1 MFSFRTLPPASIRS
15 GFCLR
20 GSAECTARQ
29 ASPRPSWSASGSS
42 GGVVVV
48 LAAAVAA
55 VAAGPTDQLELFTGT
70 FISQPPS
77 TSWVVYLATQNFFC
91 ATSGVSSRTTATPE
105 IKSLQMQVELQ
116 SSLPTMTPRPSRS
129 QIVAISTARRC
140 GNHEPIFLHMFMN
153 PCELPA

>member
-29 ASPRPSWSASGSS
+29 ASPQPSWSASGSS

-77 TSWVVYLATQNFFC
+77 TSWVVYLAS
-91 ATSGVSSRTTATPE
+91 ATSGVSSRTTAPPE

-116 SSLPTMTPRPSRS
+116 SSSHDASALKIPNSRNFHSQKMWKSRTHLPPHVYES
-129 QIVAISTARRC
+129 
-140 GNHEPIFLHMFMN
+140 L
-153 PCELPA
+153 